1 MEEEFERSYDEVLL
15 WEAQWGRG
23 GRAQQLGQ
31 DSFVNVFFV
40 AGAMLL
46 AELQDGL

>member
-1 MEEEFERSYDEVLL
+1 LKEEFERSYDEVLL

-23 GRAQQLGQ
+23 GWAQKPGE
-31 DSFVNVFFV
+31 DSFMNVLFV
-40 AGAMLL
+40 AGVVML